1 MVKECPLCQQELV
14 SKLHVKEH
22 IRDHKIDKAYGCAKC
37 EVHTAEWPEMLDH
50 LTSEHNESNF
60 TEKIHWNNM
69 TPAVLIKNVSEDMS
83 SDASNSGS
91 SCRSSD
97 ISCPSPDSAIQGF
110 LDSKTSQLE
119 MISEI
124 EDTDIPERSPDS
136 GYSQPATDIELDAG
150 SSGLFSNRINLKRTH
165 PLYVKISELNP
176 NVDYI
181 YKSENN
187 KKAHVKKISSQEI
200 DHLDEEVLDI
210 FNESQGSPEVS
221 SRPDTPIEKIIEEDE
236 KENLNPVDEETIFEE
251 DKQILSQEEKK
262 TVDAVEPNEPQELTP
277 RVLEILEDIS
287 RPDSPSS
294 EIEVDYT
301 EGDIVWVWMKSFPIW
316 PALVSRSPPEE
327 GGDFYRMKGNKYAE
341 PTKQY
346 HCQFFGNHTERAW
359 MISTSIMNWE
369 ENLEAYDQFDKITKQ
384 IIDKIHR
391 KFKKQKKVR
400 GKYLKA
406 VKTKLAK
413 SQEGSFK
420 KAIDEVKEAFKIENI
435 EERITKWGIRYL
447 NDDEVREAQEEAKR
461 ERDAE
466 RRKSEPKKT
475 VTKRKSILPKTHI
488 TPFDELEWED
498 NHDERNPSLLINVI
512 RIEDPLL
519 ADAIPVLMPAKTRK
533 EYKHVLHES
542 RTITRELAERAIST
556 LFGKKSRKTQKNE
569 SPIKPLKKEK
579 KQAETPDVIG
589 SKGDHKNVCLDCEE
603 ESDEDGGN
611 TCAICKHF
619 FHSQCQPCDTASTSF
634 VCRICCERKFTCFK
648 CKMEIVPETEEN
660 DQKGDSS
667 IAWCPVEDCGKVYH
681 KHCLENDEL
690 SVPYKPKDSTQTLYK
705 CPLHNCRS
713 CVLKKDDKKD
723 SIKLNSSS
731 KGKMFKCIRCPAAY
745 HFSAE
750 NKKDKDDECVPAGST
765 LIAGCYIICP
775 KHFNRR
781 KDKKSHK
788 QIHVNNC
795 FQCFEGGNLV
805 ICERCPA
812 AYHDYCLEQPPATD
826 GAWYCPDCS
835 KGSTIHYNDIVWA
848 KIGNYRWW
856 PSEVC
861 HPKNIPDNIH
871 NITHE
876 VGEFAVKFL
885 GTNDYYW
892 LNQHRCFLYKVF
904 AFSIYRGSLPFQK
917 IIKNVV
923 HSSFPDNL
931 KQITKKRIEA
941 NLAETEICDCHKRDN
956 PCDEECTNRQLQNE
970 CSSKCLNGDKCQ
982 NRRFTKR
989 HYPPLLKFQT
999 DWGGNGLKAKKL
1011 IPKGSFIIEYI
1022 GEIISHDESRIRLEE
1037 SAKIGVTNYYILE
1050 LDNLRMIDAGPRGNI
1065 ARFINHSC
1073 DPNCGI
1079 DPWIVQGDTR
1089 IGIFSKRDIQ
1099 EGEELTFNYQLQQS
1113 SDEGKTKCLC
1123 GSKNCAGFIGDKV
1136 KNEKSE
1142 SQNAKKSKISKKR
1155 KQASRTSAAPND
1167 TSISQVTKRRK
1178 LA

>member
-22 IRDHKIDKAYGCAKC
+22 IRDHKIDKGTVSLVNKKNNILASAYGCAKC

-136 GYSQPATDIELDAG
+136 GYSQPATDNELDAG

-165 PLYVKISELNP
+165 PLYVQISELNP
-176 NVDYI
+176 NVDYV

-262 TVDAVEPNEPQELTP
+262 TVDAVEPNEPQKLTS
-277 RVLEILEDIS
+277 RVLEIKEDTS

-447 NDDEVREAQEEAKR
+447 NDEEVREAQEEAKR

-488 TPFDELEWED
+488 TPFDELDWED

-556 LFGKKSRKTQKNE
+556 LFGKKSRKVR
-569 SPIKPLKKEK
+569 
-579 KQAETPDVIG
+579 A
-589 SKGDHKNVCLDCEE
+589 C
-603 ESDEDGGN
+603 
-611 TCAICKHF
+611 
-619 FHSQCQPCDTASTSF
+619 
-634 VCRICCERKFTCFK
+634 
-648 CKMEIVPETEEN
+648 
-660 DQKGDSS
+660 
-667 IAWCPVEDCGKVYH
+667 
-681 KHCLENDEL
+681 
-690 SVPYKPKDSTQTLYK
+690 
-705 CPLHNCRS
+705 
-713 CVLKKDDKKD
+713 
-723 SIKLNSSS
+723 
-731 KGKMFKCIRCPAAY
+731 
-745 HFSAE
+745 
-750 NKKDKDDECVPAGST
+750 
-765 LIAGCYIICP
+765 
-775 KHFNRR
+775 
-781 KDKKSHK
+781 
-788 QIHVNNC
+788 
-795 FQCFEGGNLV
+795 
-805 ICERCPA
+805 
-812 AYHDYCLEQPPATD
+812 
-826 GAWYCPDCS
+826 
-835 KGSTIHYNDIVWA
+835 
-848 KIGNYRWW
+848 
-856 PSEVC
+856 
-861 HPKNIPDNIH
+861 
-871 NITHE
+871 
-876 VGEFAVKFL
+876 
-885 GTNDYYW
+885 
-892 LNQHRCFLYKVF
+892 
-904 AFSIYRGSLPFQK
+904 
-917 IIKNVV
+917 
-923 HSSFPDNL
+923 
-931 KQITKKRIEA
+931 
-941 NLAETEICDCHKRDN
+941 
-956 PCDEECTNRQLQNE
+956 
-970 CSSKCLNGDKCQ
+970 
-982 NRRFTKR
+982 
-989 HYPPLLKFQT
+989 
-999 DWGGNGLKAKKL
+999 
-1011 IPKGSFIIEYI
+1011 
-1022 GEIISHDESRIRLEE
+1022 
-1037 SAKIGVTNYYILE
+1037 
-1050 LDNLRMIDAGPRGNI
+1050 
-1065 ARFINHSC
+1065 
-1073 DPNCGI
+1073 
-1079 DPWIVQGDTR
+1079 
-1089 IGIFSKRDIQ
+1089 
-1099 EGEELTFNYQLQQS
+1099 
-1113 SDEGKTKCLC
+1113 
-1123 GSKNCAGFIGDKV
+1123 
-1136 KNEKSE
+1136 
-1142 SQNAKKSKISKKR
+1142 
-1155 KQASRTSAAPND
+1155 
-1167 TSISQVTKRRK
+1167 
-1178 LA
+1178 